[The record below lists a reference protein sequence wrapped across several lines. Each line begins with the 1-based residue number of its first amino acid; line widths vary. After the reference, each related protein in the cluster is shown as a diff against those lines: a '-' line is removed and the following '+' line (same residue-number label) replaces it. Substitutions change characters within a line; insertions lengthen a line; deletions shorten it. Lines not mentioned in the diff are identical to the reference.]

1 MGERLTDLG
10 DDTAVV
16 LVTFTSDDHLSAYQ
30 ARHELPFPVLIDRDR
45 VTYGAYGLGRG
56 SVHHIWGL
64 RSAQRYIEIVR
75 ANGLSGLRRPTED
88 TLQLGGD
95 FVIDAAGRLAWGFW
109 GTGPADRPSVDQ
121 LVDALDR
128 ARVDE

>member
-16 LVTFTSDDHLSAYQ
+16 LVTFTTDDHLSEYQ
-30 ARHELPFPVLIDRDR
+30 DRHGLPFPVLIDRDR
-45 VTYGAYGLGRG
+45 QAYRAYGLGRG
-56 SVHHIWGL
+56 SVHRIWGL
-64 RSAQRYIEIVR
+64 DSARRYLEIVR
-75 ANGLSGLRRPTED
+75 EDGLSGLRRPTED
-88 TLQLGGD
+88 TRQLGGD

-128 ARVDE
+128 AR